1 MSQQALDLRGSLQAV
16 RRHRVIVGRA
26 AALGLVAGAV
36 FTLLQPSM
44 LASKTLVELPPNM
57 TSIDGQPTRGLGTQV
72 VIASSDPVLANAMRS
87 VHPAVSLETLRGRVQ
102 VNSVTPDIIAFSAQ
116 GVTAAQAKGIANAV
130 ANSYISYNSSPGSPG
145 GRVLERATTATG
157 TPLPMRL
164 LVTGGLGVLLG
175 ALVGAIVAL
184 AISRNDRRLRGRD
197 EIAAAVGVPVLAS
210 IPVGHPSDAAGW
222 TKLLEGYEP
231 GVVHAWGLR
240 KALHHLGLTD
250 FKGGSGASL
259 AVLSV
264 SSDPGALALGPQ
276 LAVFAASL
284 EVPTALVI
292 GPQQDANATA
302 TLRAA
307 CTVTSATPS
316 GRSGHLQVTVGDH
329 EDVDRQPGAA
339 LTIAVAVVDGRTP
352 RVADTMR
359 TTATVLGVSAGAVTA
374 EQLARVAVSAA
385 DDGRDIAGIIVADP
399 DPADHTTGRLPQPT
413 RPAQRRL
420 PTRLTGTT
428 TETRW

>member
-1 MSQQALDLRGSLQAV
+1 MSQQALDLRRSLQTV
-16 RRHRVIVGRA
+16 RRHRAIVGRA

-44 LASKTLVELPPNM
+44 LASKTLVVLPPAP
-57 TSIDGQPTRGLGTQV
+57 SRDTRTQV